1 MYYHVP
7 GAGPAVCPQTD
18 PRADET
24 AGAAKAT
31 HLFEERRVA
40 RLDCDVL
47 IMGNGIV
54 GNLAAAWF
62 ARYMPALH
70 VAVVGPAARTL
81 PIVGESLV
89 EFSTQLLQEIG
100 LGRHL
105 VEEQL
110 PKYGLT
116 FYYKL
121 DPTAPADP
129 RYVVDAVPTHP
140 PLPSF
145 LVNRFTLDD
154 ALRQLNHDRGVEHVD
169 GKVVRV
175 EPGSGARHRVT
186 VRDADGR
193 ERTHTA
199 RWVIDA
205 TGRRRLL
212 ARQLN
217 LGDGVPHQRSSFWF
231 RLADFDA
238 SILDRIE
245 AVASDARRPDA
256 YYATHHFFGRGNW
269 IWLIPVRVETGRR
282 MMSVGLTCRPDLFPE
297 PVTSIPE
304 FLDRV
309 AAEHPILG
317 DLVRSGWVVDTNL
330 YRNYMYR
337 TRRRYSSQGWFLVG
351 DAADTVD
358 PLYSTGLALATMA
371 IQQVGAIIHRD
382 QAGRLTEGFVD
393 TLDRAYAG
401 FRELGEGQVAGLYD
415 VMRAGYQCRLR
426 MHLHVISF
434 FHMALPLLLNGYH
447 VDAVG
452 AAMMARLGRPA
463 HGLGRELTDFE
474 PLIARAAARQPSP
487 PVGAGAGVHS
497 AFAMNHSWF
506 EHRRDDEIPRSLF
519 RMFRHM
525 VALRLRLMWTAG
537 VRSWLDPVQLR
548 GLLRSVVWSAAIGAF
563 GRRSLKRSRLTRWLF
578 ASGRND
584 AVPRCATGAPARA
597 ELTR

>member
-1 MYYHVP
+1 MRTPP
-7 GAGPAVCPQTD
+7 G
-18 PRADET
+18 R
-24 AGAAKAT
+24 T
-31 HLFEERRVA
+31 HPFEERHLARV
-40 RLDCDVL
+40 DCDVL

-62 ARYMPALH
+62 TRYMPALH
-70 VAVVGPAARTL
+70 VSVVGPAARTL

-129 RYVVDAVPTHP
+129 RYVVDALPTNP

-145 LVNRFTLDD
+145 LVNRVTLDD
-154 ALRQLNHDRGVEHVD
+154 ALRQLNHDKGVEHVD

-175 EPGSGARHRVT
+175 ELNSGARHRVT

-199 RWVIDA
+199 RWTIDA

-212 ARQLN
+212 ARQLR

-238 SILDRIE
+238 SILDRID

-269 IWLIPVRVETGRR
+269 IWLIPVRVEAGRQ

-309 AAEHPILG
+309 AGEHPIVG

-330 YRNYMYR
+330 YQNYMYR
-337 TRRRYSSQGWFLVG
+337 TRRRYSSQGWFIVG

-371 IQQVGAIIHRD
+371 IQQVGAIIRRD
-382 QAGRLTEGFVD
+382 LAGSLTEGFVGR
-393 TLDRAYAG
+393 LDRAYAG
-401 FRELGEGQVAGLYD
+401 FQGLGEGQVARLYE
-415 VMRAGYQCRLR
+415 VMQTGYQCRLR
-426 MHLHVISF
+426 MHLHVVGF

-447 VDAVG
+447 ADAVG
-452 AAMMARLGRPA
+452 AAMMARLGQPA

-474 PLIARAAARQPSP
+474 PLIARAALRQPSP
-487 PVGAGAGVHS
+487 PPGAGARVHS

-519 RMFRHM
+519 RMFRHL

-537 VRSWLDPVQLR
+537 ARSWLDPVQLG
-548 GLLRSVVWSAAIGAF
+548 GLLRSVVWGAAVGAF
-563 GRRSLKRSRLTRWLF
+563 GRRSLKRSRLIRWLF
-578 ASGRND
+578 ASGRSD
-584 AVPRCATGAPARA
+584 ARPRCAPGAPTRA